1 MSSSD
6 DISFMKELNLL
17 ITMPLQWL
25 IVVIVLFV
33 ILLNNLSLMNL
44 LLFIVIYAV
53 ITRIHLS
60 SYQSPTDLQDEE
72 NEN

>member
-1 MSSSD
+1 
-6 DISFMKELNLL
+6 MKELNLL

-60 SYQSPTDLQDEE
+60 SYQSPTDSQDEE
-72 NEN
+72 ND

>member
-25 IVVIVLFV
+25 TVVIVLFV

>member
-1 MSSSD
+1 MSSSE

-60 SYQSPTDLQDEE
+60 SYQSPTDSQDEE
-72 NEN
+72 ND